1 MKYQILSGTNA
12 GTVKEAISVLENKVQ
27 EALNGGAQLAGGVS
41 IVHGVPA
48 VKAGIEGYSA
58 FQAVLLP
65 DGTDPS

>member
-1 MKYQILSGTNA
+1 
-12 GTVKEAISVLENKVQ
+12 VLEKKVQ
-27 EALNGGAQLAGGVS
+27 EALDGGAQLAGGVS

-65 DGTDPS
+65 ESTS